1 LLENFQPATNLK
13 QWVEIDE
20 LAVALVG
27 ESMTLSASELLEI
40 LYAMANGLTDA
51 GVTPDSLV
59 GVDVGDELAIISA
72 LALIH
77 MGAKWTLWLG
87 PSEKLQLP
95 FTHVI
100 TTPNRASAADS
111 RAIVLTDTW
120 LSLARLDPTDPYE
133 FKSDEVCFYTLSSG
147 TTGNR
152 KALPMSAEIT
162 ETWLQL
168 FLERFRPEYPLL
180 TLFGLP
186 SLLPLETALVAF
198 ALRLPYLVPGSASHN
213 VEIID
218 RYQVKCL
225 YGSPNYLRAV
235 ADASTSA
242 IRTGWNLQAVR
253 CAGGRLGSTLN
264 SQFKESAGCEVYS
277 HYGSSETGIIGIGPM
292 KMDSRSAGVLIS
304 EVTVEIRD
312 PDGTPL
318 GDGQEGEVFVTRPMM
333 VREYFATSDEDS
345 SYLKDGWFRT
355 GDLGYLEHRELF
367 LAGRINERISAGGTK
382 IDPLDADLKM
392 SELNH
397 VKEAACFS
405 YLDAQGN
412 SNWGVAI
419 VPTSVFNPEDFA
431 AECFTLFGDARPALV
446 VAVREIP
453 RNAMGK
459 VMRADLAQQVLGAH

>member
-1 LLENFQPATNLK
+1 MLENFQPATNLK

-277 HYGSSETGIIGIGPM
+277 HYGSSETEIG
-292 KMDSRSAGVLIS
+292 RA
-304 EVTVEIRD
+304 
-312 PDGTPL
+312 
-318 GDGQEGEVFVTRPMM
+318 
-333 VREYFATSDEDS
+333 
-345 SYLKDGWFRT
+345 
-355 GDLGYLEHRELF
+355 
-367 LAGRINERISAGGTK
+367 
-382 IDPLDADLKM
+382 
-392 SELNH
+392 H
-397 VKEAACFS
+397 V
-405 YLDAQGN
+405 
-412 SNWGVAI
+412 
-419 VPTSVFNPEDFA
+419 
-431 AECFTLFGDARPALV
+431 
-446 VAVREIP
+446 
-453 RNAMGK
+453 
-459 VMRADLAQQVLGAH
+459 